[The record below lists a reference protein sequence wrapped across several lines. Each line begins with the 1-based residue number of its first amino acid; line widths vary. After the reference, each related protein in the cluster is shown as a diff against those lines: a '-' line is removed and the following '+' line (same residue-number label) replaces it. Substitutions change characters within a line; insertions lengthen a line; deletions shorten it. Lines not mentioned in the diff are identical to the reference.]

1 MRKPRPTKA
10 QLAERRA
17 AEWELYCR
25 GWTMPQIGEHYGLD
39 DSTISDDLRQY
50 RDALPPQTREQMIDR
65 HHTTLADITRRLD
78 ELSRLDPPPVVAGK
92 DGTPV
97 MDPETRQW
105 VRDYSTQVTALR
117 ELRATLAQEA
127 KLAGLN
133 AADKVEVTGNVT
145 FEGSVDAELQELA
158 NQLGLQGPV
167 LPPRGH
173 ADEVSEGVRG
183 SDADATA

>member
-1 MRKPRPTKA
+1 MRKPRLTKA

-39 DSTISDDLRQY
+39 DSTISDDLRLY

-78 ELSRLDPPPVVAGK
+78 ALSRLNPPPVVAGK
-92 DGTPV
+92 DGAPV
-97 MDPETRQW
+97 IDPETREW

-133 AADKVEVTGNVT
+133 AADKVEVTGSVT

-167 LPPRGH
+167 LPSSYA
-173 ADEVSEGVRG
+173 ADEVSEGAE
-183 SDADATA
+183 SADTNSAT